1 MDVSLADII
10 AIHMEQDKNDG
21 IILPEAIIARVA
33 RDVLRAMTRIHR
45 LHRIHRDIRSDNIL
59 LNIRGE
65 VKLSKC
71 VTNHHENGIMS
82 YTDTQSNQVISVI
95 VHN

>member
-59 LNIRGE
+59 LNVRGE

-71 VTNHHENGIMS
+71 VTNENGIMS

>member
-10 AIHMEQDKNDG
+10 AILMEQDKREG
-21 IILPEAIIARVA
+21 IILSEPIIARVA
-33 RDVLRAMTRIHR
+33 RDILRAMTRIHR

-71 VTNHHENGIMS
+71 VTMLNEAMS
-82 YTDTQSNQVISVI
+82 Y
-95 VHN
+95 